1 MKKFLTLALMAV
13 FCVSMSAQAPVK
25 KDCKKQCPK
34 MKDCKKACDK
44 KKADCKKQCPKK

>member
-13 FCVSMSAQAPVK
+13 FCVSMNAQAPVK

-34 MKDCKKACDK
+34 TECQQKKDCK
-44 KKADCKKQCPKK
+44 